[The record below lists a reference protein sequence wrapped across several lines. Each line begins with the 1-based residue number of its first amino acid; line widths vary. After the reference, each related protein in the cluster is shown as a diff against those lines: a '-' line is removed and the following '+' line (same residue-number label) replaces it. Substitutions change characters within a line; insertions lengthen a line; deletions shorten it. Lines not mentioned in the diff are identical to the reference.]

1 MAVKKWE
8 TTQLTR
14 SLPISCMGSSATAT
28 FVVSDY
34 DLAAT
39 LSSGQAFRWREVDG
53 TWENVLAGR
62 WVRLTSDGKTIAARV
77 TRPISNWQWLREYL
91 QVDLDLQSIYDGFPS
106 DDPHLAA
113 ARRTCGGLRLLKQD
127 PWETLAGFICS
138 SNKQIVQIQQ
148 IIGEVCERFG
158 DPVRNGWYTF
168 PTAAR
173 LASLTEA
180 DLRDCR
186 MGYRAKYLHAT
197 ATMIAAGEI
206 DLPAIAVLDY
216 ESAKAE
222 LQRLPGIG
230 PKVADCILLFAY
242 AHPQAFP
249 LDTWI
254 IKALRQ
260 LYFPR
265 RNPTPKQLRAFIQK
279 HFAPHHGY
287 AQQYLFHHVRTQ
299 GGLLGETSEG

>member
-1 MAVKKWE
+1 VAA
-8 TTQLTR
+8 TR
-14 SLPISCMGSSATAT
+14 TAT
-28 FVVSDY
+28 FPLRDY
-34 DLAAT
+34 NLAAT
-39 LSSGQAFRWREVDG
+39 LTSGQAFRWREVDG
-53 TWENVLAGR
+53 AWENIIANR
-62 WVRLTSDGKTIAARV
+62 WVRLSVKGKTLHAQAA
-77 TRPISNWQWLREYL
+77 TLQKDWQWLIDYL
-91 QVDLDLQSIYDGFPS
+91 QLEVNLKNILAAFPK

-113 ARRTCGGLRLLKQD
+113 ARKTCRGLRLLKQD

-148 IIGEVCERFG
+148 IIGELCERYG
-158 DPVRNGWYTF
+158 EPAHAGWKTF
-168 PTAAR
+168 PTAER
-173 LASLTEA
+173 LASATEA

-197 ATMIAAGEI
+197 ATMIAASEI
-206 DLPAIAVLDY
+206 DLASIDALDY
-216 ESAKAE
+216 SAALAQ

-249 LDTWI
+249 IDTWI
-254 IKALRQ
+254 IKALHQ

-265 RNPTPKQLRAFIQK
+265 RAPKPKRLQAFIKK

-287 AQQYLFHHVRTQ
+287 AQQYLFHHVRTH
-299 GGLLGETSEG
+299 GGLLAETSEE

>member
-1 MAVKKWE
+1 MSRTAVFP
-8 TTQLTR
+8 LR
-14 SLPISCMGSSATAT
+14 
-28 FVVSDY
+28 DY
-34 DLAAT
+34 NLAAT
-39 LSSGQAFRWREVDG
+39 LTSGQAFRWREANGPVIE
-53 TWENVLAGR
+53 WENIIAGR
-62 WVRLTSDGKTIAARV
+62 WVRLHVKDKQLHAQTAKSQKD
-77 TRPISNWQWLREYL
+77 WHWLTDYL
-91 QVDLDLQSIYDGFPS
+91 QLDVNLKKILAAFPK

-113 ARRTCGGLRLLKQD
+113 AKKTCRGLRLLKQD

-138 SNKQIVQIQQ
+138 SNKRIVQIQQ
-148 IIGEVCERFG
+148 IIADLCDRFG
-158 DPVRNGWYTF
+158 EPIPTNGNGWQTF

-197 ATMIAAGEI
+197 ATMIAASEI
-206 DLPAIAVLDY
+206 DLPTIAALDY
-216 ESAKAE
+216 PAALAE

-265 RNPTPKQLRAFIQK
+265 RNPTPKQLQTFIQK

-299 GGLLGETSEG
+299 GGLLGETSEE

>member
-1 MAVKKWE
+1 MTRTAVFP
-8 TTQLTR
+8 LR
-14 SLPISCMGSSATAT
+14 
-28 FVVSDY
+28 DY
-34 DLAAT
+34 NLAAT
-39 LSSGQAFRWREVDG
+39 LTSGQAFRWREVNG
-53 TWENVLAGR
+53 AWENVIAGR
-62 WVRLTSDGKTIAARV
+62 WVRLSVKGKKLTAQ
-77 TRPISNWQWLREYL
+77 TDQPQTDWQWLTDYL
-91 QVDLDLQSIYDGFPS
+91 QLEVNLKKILTAFPK

-113 ARRTCGGLRLLKQD
+113 AKKTCRGLRLLKQD

-148 IIGEVCERFG
+148 IIGELCERYG
-158 DPVRNGWYTF
+158 EPAHAGWKTF
-168 PTAAR
+168 PTAER
-173 LASLTEA
+173 LAACSE
-180 DLRDCR
+180 DELRQCR
-186 MGYRAKYLHAT
+186 MGYRAKYLRGSAK
-197 ATMIAAGEI
+197 MITQDQI
-206 DLPAIAVLDY
+206 DLPAIAALNY

-265 RNPTPKQLRAFIQK
+265 RNPTPKQLHAFIQK

-299 GGLLGETSEG
+299 GGLLGETSEE

>member
-1 MAVKKWE
+1 MSRTAVFP
-8 TTQLTR
+8 LR
-14 SLPISCMGSSATAT
+14 
-28 FVVSDY
+28 DY

-39 LSSGQAFRWREVDG
+39 LTSGQAFRWREVDG
-53 TWENVLAGR
+53 AWENIIAGR
-62 WVRLTSDGKTIAARV
+62 WVRLSAKDKTLHAETAAPE
-77 TRPISNWQWLREYL
+77 TDWHWLTDYL
-91 QVDLDLQSIYDGFPS
+91 QLDIDLKKILNQFPK

-113 ARRTCGGLRLLKQD
+113 AKKTCAGLRLLKQD

-138 SNKQIVQIQQ
+138 SNKRIVQIQQ
-148 IIGEVCERFG
+148 IIGDLCDRFG
-158 DPVRNGWYTF
+158 KPIHEGWQTF

-197 ATMIAAGEI
+197 ATMIASNQI
-206 DLPAIAVLDY
+206 DLPAIAALDY
-216 ESAKAE
+216 SAALAE

-242 AHPQAFP
+242 AHPRAFP

-265 RNPTPKQLRAFIQK
+265 ANPTPKQLHAFIQK

-299 GGLLGETSEG
+299 GGLLRETSEE

>member
-1 MAVKKWE
+1 MSLTAVFP
-8 TTQLTR
+8 LR
-14 SLPISCMGSSATAT
+14 
-28 FVVSDY
+28 DY

-39 LSSGQAFRWREVDG
+39 LTSGQAFRWREANGPVIE
-53 TWENVLAGR
+53 WENIIAGR
-62 WVRLTSDGKTIAARV
+62 WVRLHVKDNQLHAQTAKPQKD
-77 TRPISNWQWLREYL
+77 WQWLTDYL
-91 QVDLDLQSIYDGFPS
+91 QLEVNLKKILSQFPK

-113 ARRTCGGLRLLKQD
+113 ARKTCRGLRLLKQD

-138 SNKQIVQIQQ
+138 SNKRIVQIQQ
-148 IIGEVCERFG
+148 IIADLCDRFG
-158 DPVRNGWYTF
+158 EPIPTNGNGWQTF
-168 PTAAR
+168 PTAER

-197 ATMIAAGEI
+197 ATMIAASEI
-206 DLPAIAVLDY
+206 DLPAIAALDY
-216 ESAKAE
+216 PAALAE

-265 RNPTPKQLRAFIQK
+265 RNPTSKQLRAFIQK

-299 GGLLGETSEG
+299 GGLLGETSEE

>member
-1 MAVKKWE
+1 MPQPAAAAPATTAVFP
-8 TTQLTR
+8 LR
-14 SLPISCMGSSATAT
+14 
-28 FVVSDY
+28 DY

-39 LSSGQAFRWREVDG
+39 LTSGQAFRWRELDG
-53 TWENVLAGR
+53 AWENIVANR
-62 WVRLTSDGKTIAARV
+62 WVRLRTDGKQLIAQ
-77 TRPISNWQWLREYL
+77 TREPQIDWQWLLDYL
-91 QVDLDLQSIYDGFPS
+91 QLQVNLRAIIGEFRR
-106 DDPHLAA
+106 DDIHLQAA
-113 ARRTCGGLRLLKQD
+113 IKTCRGLRLLKQD
-127 PWETLAGFICS
+127 PWETTAGFICS
-138 SNKQIVQIQQ
+138 SNKRIVQIQQ
-148 IIGEVCERFG
+148 IIGEFCDRFG
-158 DPVRNGWYTF
+158 EPIPTNGNGWQTF

-180 DLRDCR
+180 DLRGCR

-197 ATMIAAGEI
+197 ATMIAANQI
-206 DLPAIAVLDY
+206 DLPAIAGLDY
-216 ESAKAE
+216 PAALAE

-265 RNPTPKQLRAFIQK
+265 RNPTPEQLRAFIQK

-299 GGLLGETSEG
+299 GGLLGETSKE

>member
-1 MAVKKWE
+1 MSRTAVFP
-8 TTQLTR
+8 LR
-14 SLPISCMGSSATAT
+14 
-28 FVVSDY
+28 DY
-34 DLAAT
+34 NLAAT
-39 LSSGQAFRWREVDG
+39 LTSGQAFRWREVDG
-53 TWENVLAGR
+53 AWENIIAGR
-62 WVRLTSDGKTIAARV
+62 WVCLHVKDKQLHAQTAKPQKD
-77 TRPISNWQWLREYL
+77 WQWLIDYL
-91 QVDLDLQSIYDGFPS
+91 QLDVDLKKILAAFPK
-106 DDPHLAA
+106 DPHLAA
-113 ARRTCGGLRLLKQD
+113 AKKTCRGLRLLKQD

-138 SNKQIVQIQQ
+138 SNKRIVQIQQ
-148 IIGEVCERFG
+148 IIGELCDRFG
-158 DPVRNGWYTF
+158 EPIHEGWQTF

-197 ATMIAAGEI
+197 ATMIASNQI
-206 DLPAIAVLDY
+206 DLTAIATLDY
-216 ESAKAE
+216 PAALAE

-299 GGLLGETSEG
+299 GGLLGEASEQ

>member
-1 MAVKKWE
+1 MPQPAAAAPATTAVFP
-8 TTQLTR
+8 LR
-14 SLPISCMGSSATAT
+14 
-28 FVVSDY
+28 DY

-39 LSSGQAFRWREVDG
+39 LTSGQAFRWRELDG
-53 TWENVLAGR
+53 AWENIVANR
-62 WVRLTSDGKTIAARV
+62 WVRLRTDGKQLIAQ
-77 TRPISNWQWLREYL
+77 TREPQIDWQWLLDYL
-91 QVDLDLQSIYDGFPS
+91 QLQVNLRAIIGEFRR
-106 DDPHLAA
+106 DDIHLQAA
-113 ARRTCGGLRLLKQD
+113 IKTCRGLRLLKQD
-127 PWETLAGFICS
+127 PWETTAGFICS
-138 SNKQIVQIQQ
+138 SNKRIVQIQQ
-148 IIGEVCERFG
+148 IIGELCDRFG
-158 DPVRNGWYTF
+158 EPIHEGWQTF
-168 PTAAR
+168 PTAER

-180 DLRDCR
+180 DLRGCR

-197 ATMIAAGEI
+197 ATMIAANQI
-206 DLPAIAVLDY
+206 DLPAIAGLDY
-216 ESAKAE
+216 PAALAE

-299 GGLLGETSEG
+299 GGLFGETSEE

>member
-1 MAVKKWE
+1 MPQPAAAAPATTAVFP
-8 TTQLTR
+8 LR
-14 SLPISCMGSSATAT
+14 
-28 FVVSDY
+28 DY

-39 LSSGQAFRWREVDG
+39 LTSGQAFRWRELDG
-53 TWENVLAGR
+53 AWENIVANR
-62 WVRLTSDGKTIAARV
+62 WVRLRTDGKQLIAQ
-77 TRPISNWQWLREYL
+77 TREPQIDWQWLLDYL
-91 QVDLDLQSIYDGFPS
+91 QLQVNLRTIIGEFRR
-106 DDPHLAA
+106 DDIHLQAA
-113 ARRTCGGLRLLKQD
+113 IKTCRGLRLLKQD
-127 PWETLAGFICS
+127 PWETTAGFICS

-148 IIGEVCERFG
+148 IIGELCDRYGE
-158 DPVRNGWYTF
+158 PIHEGWQTF
-168 PTAAR
+168 PTAER

-197 ATMIAAGEI
+197 ATMIASNQI
-206 DLPAIAVLDY
+206 DLTAIATLDY
-216 ESAKAE
+216 PAALAE

-279 HFAPHHGY
+279 NFAPHHGY
-287 AQQYLFHHVRTQ
+287 YH
-299 GGLLGETSEG
+299 

>member
-1 MAVKKWE
+1 MAVKKWV
-8 TTQLTR
+8 TIRLTR
-14 SLPISCMGSSATAT
+14 SLPISRMGSSATAS
-28 FVVSDY
+28 FVTSDY

-53 TWENVLAGR
+53 AWENVLAGR

-91 QVDLDLQSIYDGFPS
+91 QVDLDLQSIYDAFPS

-113 ARRTCGGLRLLKQD
+113 ARHTCGGLRLLKQD

-138 SNKQIVQIQQ
+138 SNKRIVQIQQ
-148 IIGEVCERFG
+148 IIADLCDRFG
-158 DPVRNGWYTF
+158 EPIHEGWQTF

-173 LASLTEA
+173 LASATEA

-197 ATMIAAGEI
+197 ATMIAANEI
-206 DLPAIAVLDY
+206 DLPAIAALNY

-299 GGLLGETSEG
+299 GGLLGETSEE

>member
-28 FVVSDY
+28 FVVCDY

-53 TWENVLAGR
+53 AWENVLAGR

-77 TRPISNWQWLREYL
+77 ARPIRNWQWMRDYL
-91 QVDLDLQSIYDGFPS
+91 QLDLDIQTIYDGFPAG
-106 DDPHLAA
+106 DPHLAA
-113 ARRTCGGLRLLKQD
+113 ARRTCLGLRLLQQD

-148 IIGEVCERFG
+148 IIADLCDRFG
-158 DPVRNGWYTF
+158 EPIHEGWQTF
-168 PTAAR
+168 PTAER

-206 DLPAIAVLDY
+206 DLPAIAALDY
-216 ESAKAE
+216 PAALVE

-299 GGLLGETSEG
+299 GGLLGGTSEE

>member
-1 MAVKKWE
+1 MKDKKLHAE
-8 TTQLTR
+8 TAAPQTDWHWLT
-14 SLPISCMGSSATAT
+14 
-28 FVVSDY
+28 D
-34 DLAAT
+34 
-39 LSSGQAFRWREVDG
+39 
-53 TWENVLAGR
+53 
-62 WVRLTSDGKTIAARV
+62 
-77 TRPISNWQWLREYL
+77 YL
-91 QVDLDLQSIYDGFPS
+91 QLDVNLKKILSQFPKN
-106 DDPHLAA
+106 DPHLAA
-113 ARRTCGGLRLLKQD
+113 AKKTCRGLRLLKQD

-138 SNKQIVQIQQ
+138 SNKRIVQIQQ
-148 IIGEVCERFG
+148 IIADLCDRFG
-158 DPVRNGWYTF
+158 EPIHEGWQTF

-197 ATMIAAGEI
+197 GTMIAQNEI
-206 DLPAIAVLDY
+206 DLAAVAALDY
-216 ESAKAE
+216 EPAKAE

-265 RNPTPKQLRAFIQK
+265 RN
-279 HFAPHHGY
+279 
-287 AQQYLFHHVRTQ
+287 
-299 GGLLGETSEG
+299 

>member
-1 MAVKKWE
+1 MSRTAVFPLRDYNLA
-8 TTQLTR
+8 TTLT
-14 SLPISCMGSSATAT
+14 
-28 FVVSDY
+28 
-34 DLAAT
+34 
-39 LSSGQAFRWREVDG
+39 SGQAFRWREVDG
-53 TWENVLAGR
+53 TWENIIAGR
-62 WVRLTSDGKTIAARV
+62 WVRLGVKDKILHAHTAKPQKD
-77 TRPISNWQWLREYL
+77 WQWRTDYL
-91 QVDLDLQSIYDGFPS
+91 QLEVNLKKILATFPK

-113 ARRTCGGLRLLKQD
+113 AKKTCRGLRLLKQD

-148 IIGEVCERFG
+148 IIGELCERYG
-158 DPVRNGWYTF
+158 EPVHANWKAF
-168 PTAAR
+168 PTAER
-173 LASLTEA
+173 LASVTEP

-197 ATMIAAGEI
+197 ATMIAANQI
-206 DLPAIAVLDY
+206 DLPAIVRLNY

-222 LQRLPGIG
+222 LQCLPGIG

-254 IKALRQ
+254 IKALHQ

-265 RNPTPKQLRAFIQK
+265 RAPKPKRLQAFIKK
-279 HFAPHHGY
+279 HFAPYHGY

-299 GGLLGETSEG
+299 GGLS

>member
-1 MAVKKWE
+1 MTRTAVFP
-8 TTQLTR
+8 LR
-14 SLPISCMGSSATAT
+14 
-28 FVVSDY
+28 DY

-39 LSSGQAFRWREVDG
+39 LTSGQAFRWREVDG
-53 TWENVLAGR
+53 AWENIIAGR
-62 WVRLTSDGKTIAARV
+62 WVRLSVKDKKLYAETAAPQ
-77 TRPISNWQWLREYL
+77 TDWHWLTDYL
-91 QVDLDLQSIYDGFPS
+91 QLDVNLKKILSQFPKN
-106 DDPHLAA
+106 DPHLAA
-113 ARRTCGGLRLLKQD
+113 AKKSCPGLRLLKQD

-148 IIGEVCERFG
+148 IIAALCDRFG
-158 DPVRNGWYTF
+158 EPIHEGWQTF

-173 LASLTEA
+173 LASVTEA

-197 ATMIAAGEI
+197 ATMIAQNEI
-206 DLPAIAVLDY
+206 DLAAVAALDY

-265 RNPTPKQLRAFIQK
+265 RNPTRKQLRAFIQK

-299 GGLLGETSEG
+299 GGLLGETSEE

>member
-1 MAVKKWE
+1 MSRTAVFP
-8 TTQLTR
+8 LR
-14 SLPISCMGSSATAT
+14 
-28 FVVSDY
+28 DY

-39 LSSGQAFRWREVDG
+39 LTSGQAFRWREANGPVIE
-53 TWENVLAGR
+53 WENIIAGR
-62 WVRLTSDGKTIAARV
+62 WVRLSVKDKKLHALTAKPQKD
-77 TRPISNWQWLREYL
+77 WQWLTDYL
-91 QVDLDLQSIYDGFPS
+91 QLDVNLKKILTAFPK

-113 ARRTCGGLRLLKQD
+113 AKKTCRGLRLLKQD

-138 SNKQIVQIQQ
+138 SNKRIVQIQQ
-148 IIGEVCERFG
+148 IIADLCDRFG
-158 DPVRNGWYTF
+158 EPIPTNGNGWQTF
-168 PTAAR
+168 PTAER

-180 DLRDCR
+180 DLRACR

-197 ATMIAAGEI
+197 ATMIAQNQI
-206 DLPAIAVLDY
+206 DLPTIATLDY
-216 ESAKAE
+216 PAALAE

-242 AHPQAFP
+242 AHSQAFP

-265 RNPTPKQLRAFIQK
+265 RNPPPKQLRAFIPK
-279 HFAPHHGY
+279 HFAPPPGD

-299 GGLLGETSEG
+299 GGLLGEPSEQ

>member
-1 MAVKKWE
+1 MSRTAVFP
-8 TTQLTR
+8 LR
-14 SLPISCMGSSATAT
+14 
-28 FVVSDY
+28 DY

-39 LSSGQAFRWREVDG
+39 LTSGQAFRWREANGPVIE
-53 TWENVLAGR
+53 WENIIAGR
-62 WVRLTSDGKTIAARV
+62 WVRLHVKDKQLHAQTAKPQKD
-77 TRPISNWQWLREYL
+77 WHWLTDYL
-91 QVDLDLQSIYDGFPS
+91 QLEVNLKKILATFPK

-113 ARRTCGGLRLLKQD
+113 ARKTCRGLRLLKQD

-138 SNKQIVQIQQ
+138 SNKRIVQIQQ
-148 IIGEVCERFG
+148 IIADLCDRFG
-158 DPVRNGWYTF
+158 EPIPTNGNGWQTF

-197 ATMIAAGEI
+197 ATMIAQNQI
-206 DLPAIAVLDY
+206 DLPAIAALNY
-216 ESAKAE
+216 EPAKAE

-265 RNPTPKQLRAFIQK
+265 RNPTPKQLQTFIQK

-299 GGLLGETSEG
+299 GGLLGETSEE

>member
-1 MAVKKWE
+1 MSRTAVFP
-8 TTQLTR
+8 LR
-14 SLPISCMGSSATAT
+14 
-28 FVVSDY
+28 DY

-39 LSSGQAFRWREVDG
+39 LTSGQAFRWREANGPVIE
-53 TWENVLAGR
+53 WENIIAGR
-62 WVRLTSDGKTIAARV
+62 WVRLHVKDKQLHAQTAKPQKD
-77 TRPISNWQWLREYL
+77 WHWLTDYL
-91 QVDLDLQSIYDGFPS
+91 QLEVNLKKILATFPK

-113 ARRTCGGLRLLKQD
+113 ARKTCRGLRLLKQD

-138 SNKQIVQIQQ
+138 SNKRIVQIQQ
-148 IIGEVCERFG
+148 IIADLCNRFG
-158 DPVRNGWYTF
+158 EPIPTNGGEWQTF

-197 ATMIAAGEI
+197 ATMIAQNQI
-206 DLPAIAVLDY
+206 DLPAIAALNY
-216 ESAKAE
+216 EPAKAE

-265 RNPTPKQLRAFIQK
+265 RNPTPKQLQTFI
-279 HFAPHHGY
+279 
-287 AQQYLFHHVRTQ
+287 
-299 GGLLGETSEG
+299 

>member
-1 MAVKKWE
+1 MSRTAVFP
-8 TTQLTR
+8 LR
-14 SLPISCMGSSATAT
+14 
-28 FVVSDY
+28 DY

-39 LSSGQAFRWREVDG
+39 LTSGQAFRWREANGPVIE
-53 TWENVLAGR
+53 WENIIAGR
-62 WVRLTSDGKTIAARV
+62 WVRLHVKDKQLHAQTAKPQKD
-77 TRPISNWQWLREYL
+77 WQWLTDYL
-91 QVDLDLQSIYDGFPS
+91 QLEVNLKKILAAFPK

-113 ARRTCGGLRLLKQD
+113 ARKTCRGLRLLKQD

-138 SNKQIVQIQQ
+138 SNKRIVQIQQ
-148 IIGEVCERFG
+148 IIADLCDRFG
-158 DPVRNGWYTF
+158 EPIPTNGRLANLSHCRPPCF
-168 PTAAR
+168 IDRGRPAR
-173 LASLTEA
+173 LPHGLPRQIPPRHRH
-180 DLRDCR
+180 DDRPNQ
-186 MGYRAKYLHAT
+186 
-197 ATMIAAGEI
+197 I
-206 DLPAIAVLDY
+206 DLPAIAALNY
-216 ESAKAE
+216 EPAKAE

-265 RNPTPKQLRAFIQK
+265 RNPTPKQLQTFIQK

-299 GGLLGETSEG
+299 GGLLGETSEE

>member
-1 MAVKKWE
+1 MTRTAVFP
-8 TTQLTR
+8 LR
-14 SLPISCMGSSATAT
+14 
-28 FVVSDY
+28 DY
-34 DLAAT
+34 HLAAT
-39 LSSGQAFRWREVDG
+39 LTSGQAFRWREANG
-53 TWENVLAGR
+53 TWENIIANR
-62 WVRLTSDGKTIAARV
+62 WVRLSVKDKKLHAQTAA
-77 TRPISNWQWLREYL
+77 PQKDWHWLTDYL
-91 QVDLDLQSIYDGFPS
+91 QLNVNLKKILATFPK

-113 ARRTCGGLRLLKQD
+113 AKKSCPGLRLLKQD

-138 SNKQIVQIQQ
+138 SNKRIIQIQQ
-148 IIGEVCERFG
+148 IIADLCNQFGEPIHE
-158 DPVRNGWYTF
+158 NWQTF
-168 PTAAR
+168 PTAGR
-173 LASLTEA
+173 LASLTQA
-180 DLRDCR
+180 DLRNCR

-197 ATMIAAGEI
+197 ATMIAANEI
-206 DLPAIAVLDY
+206 NLPAIATLDY
-216 ESAKAE
+216 QPAKAE

-242 AHPQAFP
+242 ANPQAFP

-299 GGLLGETSEG
+299 GGLLGEANEE

>member
-1 MAVKKWE
+1 VAA
-8 TTQLTR
+8 TR
-14 SLPISCMGSSATAT
+14 TAT
-28 FVVSDY
+28 FPLRDY
-34 DLAAT
+34 NLAAT
-39 LSSGQAFRWREVDG
+39 LTSGQAFRWREVDG
-53 TWENVLAGR
+53 HENTWENIIAGR
-62 WVRLTSDGKTIAARV
+62 WIRLSVKGKTLHAQTA
-77 TRPISNWQWLREYL
+77 TLQKDWQWLTDYL
-91 QVDLDLQSIYDGFPS
+91 QLEVNLKEILAAFPK

-113 ARRTCGGLRLLKQD
+113 ARKTCRGLRLLKQD

-148 IIGEVCERFG
+148 IIGELCDRFG
-158 DPVRNGWYTF
+158 EPIHEGWQTF
-168 PTAAR
+168 PTAER
-173 LASLTEA
+173 LASATEA

-197 ATMIAAGEI
+197 ATMIAANQI
-206 DLPAIAVLDY
+206 DLPAIAGLDY
-216 ESAKAE
+216 SAALAQ

-299 GGLLGETSEG
+299 GGLLGETSEE